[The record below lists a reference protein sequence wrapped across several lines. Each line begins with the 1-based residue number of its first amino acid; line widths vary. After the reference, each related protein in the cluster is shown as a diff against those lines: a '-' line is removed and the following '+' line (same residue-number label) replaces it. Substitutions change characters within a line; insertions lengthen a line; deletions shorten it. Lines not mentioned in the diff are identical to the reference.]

1 MSTGNTAAE
10 ADTQTPSEAVR
21 EEYEVLVEDVRKHR
35 FAYYQEDA
43 PIISDAEFDELYRRL
58 ETIEAMHPELVAN
71 DSPTQEVG
79 GEVSAAFAAVEHLQ
93 RMYSLEDVFS
103 LEELEA
109 WVAKAEAN
117 IAKLGNGTP
126 AWLTE
131 LKIDGLAVNL
141 LYRDGVLVRAA
152 TRGDG
157 TTGEDIT
164 HNVLTIKEIP
174 QQLSGEG
181 FPAEME
187 VRGEVFIPSKAFAEF
202 NEALIE
208 AGKAPL
214 ANPRN
219 AAAGSLRQKDPAET
233 AKRPL
238 RMYVHGIGA
247 REGLDTVSQSDT
259 YRRLAGWGLPTSPYF
274 EVLPGLKDVLDIHH
288 PLRRQAA
295 QPHPRNRRHRGQGR
309 RLRHPAGARLHL
321 PGAALGRRLQ
331 VPAGGSPHQT
341 AGHRGQRGPHRP
353 CHPVRRDGTRQGGR
367 LHRGDGH
374 PAQPGSGQ
382 GQGRQDRRHRGAAQG
397 RGRHP
402 GNRRA
407 RSWRS
412 GTSRT
417 RRSATS

>member
-43 PIISDAEFDELYRRL
+43 PLISDAEFDELYRRL

-109 WVAKAEAN
+109 WIAKADAN

-164 HNVLTIKEIP
+164 HNVLTIKDIP
-174 QQLSGEG
+174 QQL
-181 FPAEME
+181 
-187 VRGEVFIPSKAFAEF
+187 
-202 NEALIE
+202 
-208 AGKAPL
+208 
-214 ANPRN
+214 
-219 AAAGSLRQKDPAET
+219 T
-233 AKRPL
+233 
-238 RMYVHGIGA
+238 
-247 REGLDTVSQSDT
+247 
-259 YRRLAGWGLPTSPYF
+259 
-274 EVLPGLKDVLDIHH
+274 
-288 PLRRQAA
+288 
-295 QPHPRNRRHRGQGR
+295 
-309 RLRHPAGARLHL
+309 GARL
-321 PGAALGRRLQ
+321 PGRDGDPRRGVHPLQ
-331 VPAGGSPHQT
+331 GL
-341 AGHRGQRGPHRP
+341 RRIQRGR
-353 CHPVRRDGTRQGGR
+353 
-367 LHRGDGH
+367 
-374 PAQPGSGQ
+374 
-382 GQGRQDRRHRGAAQG
+382 
-397 RGRHP
+397 
-402 GNRRA
+402 
-407 RSWRS
+407 
-412 GTSRT
+412 
-417 RRSATS
+417 